1 MASLSAGA
9 VMGVGASFVIVE
21 SETVLRKHFR
31 EKLALVLTLKN
42 IAASVGFTLVPA
54 LTHFLLAQTGLRLG
68 LLLTTITFV
77 PTALGTLTLR
87 SPTPQRA
94 SPYRQVDQFCPYKIR
109 ASRQNILMYCAILHA
124 IK

>member
-1 MASLSAGA
+1 
-9 VMGVGASFVIVE
+9 MGIGASFVIVE

-54 LTHFLLAQTGLRLG
+54 LTHFLLVKTGLKLG
-68 LLLTTITFV
+68 LLLMSIVFL

-87 SPTPQRA
+87 SPAPQRA
-94 SPYRQVDQFCPYKIR
+94 SPYR
-109 ASRQNILMYCAILHA
+109 
-124 IK
+124 